1 MLPQRSGRLAH
12 ELQQEIAQ
20 IIQREL
26 KDPRIGFI
34 TVTRVEL
41 SKDGSH
47 AKAFFSCLGGDD
59 AVQQAQD
66 VLDHSAPFIRT
77 LIKKRFRLKVIPV
90 LAFHY
95 DETIERSIR
104 MAETLDELK
113 RRDAGA

>member
-1 MLPQRSGRLAH
+1 MFPQRSGRLAH

-26 KDPRIGFI
+26 KDPRVGFI
-34 TVTRVEL
+34 TVTQVEL

-47 AKAFFSCLGGDD
+47 AKVFFSCLGGEA

-66 VLDHSAPFIRT
+66 VLDHSAAFIRT
-77 LIKKRFRLKVIPV
+77 LIKKRFRLKVIPA
-90 LAFHY
+90 LAFRY
-95 DETIERSIR
+95 DEMIERSIR

-113 RRDAGA
+113 RRDEDA